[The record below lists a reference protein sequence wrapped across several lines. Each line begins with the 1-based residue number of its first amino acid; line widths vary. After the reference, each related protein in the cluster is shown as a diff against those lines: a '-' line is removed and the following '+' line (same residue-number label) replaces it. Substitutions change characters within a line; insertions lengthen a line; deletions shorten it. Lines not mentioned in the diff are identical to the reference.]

1 MIIEPSFEIMDNIDG
16 QEIIRKIEQF
26 GRVCYKSEGN
36 IADGSAEKFIQ
47 NIIKNGLDHGQN
59 QIKIILADTQECI
72 MLKISNQV
80 LHPEEIDAS
89 QVFDR
94 FYKADAARNRTSTGL
109 GLSIAKELVL
119 RMEGEIWARV
129 EGDEFMVEI
138 QFPKWN

>member
-1 MIIEPSFEIMDNIDG
+1 MHH
-16 QEIIRKIEQF
+16 
-26 GRVCYKSEGN
+26 
-36 IADGSAEKFIQ
+36 AE
-47 NIIKNGLDHGQN
+47 
-59 QIKIILADTQECI
+59 
-72 MLKISNQV
+72 NQV

>member
-1 MIIEPSFEIMDNIDG
+1 
-16 QEIIRKIEQF
+16 
-26 GRVCYKSEGN
+26 
-36 IADGSAEKFIQ
+36 
-47 NIIKNGLDHGQN
+47 
-59 QIKIILADTQECI
+59 

>member
-1 MIIEPSFEIMDNIDG
+1 M
-16 QEIIRKIEQF
+16 
-26 GRVCYKSEGN
+26 
-36 IADGSAEKFIQ
+36 
-47 NIIKNGLDHGQN
+47 
-59 QIKIILADTQECI
+59 
-72 MLKISNQV
+72 
-80 LHPEEIDAS
+80 
-89 QVFDR
+89 FDR